1 MPVSR
6 IFAITTMKAVMAFE
20 QGLQQDCESA
30 PHPVGR
36 SPPFVSSYSRCSEP
50 RYLLASTALKP
61 LPGIFERLL
70 KAIQNGLDVL
80 LG

>member
-1 MPVSR
+1 M
-6 IFAITTMKAVMAFE
+6 TTMKAVMAFE
-20 QGLQQDCESA
+20 QGLQQECESA

-36 SPPFVSSYSRCSEP
+36 SPPPFVSSYSRCCEP